1 MCIRDRYTAVT
12 RAKERL
18 IILGQPRA
26 IEEMVANDR
35 KTVRYTNLKV
45 RNLEQQVRSA
55 DEILRSY
62 HHERDQQKER

>member
-1 MCIRDRYTAVT
+1 MHSRNLLYTAVT

-35 KTVRYTNLKV
+35 KTVRYTNLKEML
-45 RNLEQQVRSA
+45 LEQVS
-55 DEILRSY
+55 E
-62 HHERDQQKER
+62 